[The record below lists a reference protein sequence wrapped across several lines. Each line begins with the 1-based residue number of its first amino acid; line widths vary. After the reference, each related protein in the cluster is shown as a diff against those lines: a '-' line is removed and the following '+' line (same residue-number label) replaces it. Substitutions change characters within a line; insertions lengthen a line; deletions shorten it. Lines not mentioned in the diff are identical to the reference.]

1 MIEGVKEKKQ
11 ETSEQLVQLANQA
24 QHVQSYARRLYLD
37 TERALNSMFPS
48 LHVTVTGAVQSLWG
62 VCC

>member
-1 MIEGVKEKKQ
+1 MKEKKQ

-37 TERALNSMFPS
+37 TERALNSLFPS
-48 LHVTVTGAVQSLWG
+48 LHVTVTGAVQSL
-62 VCC
+62 

>member
-1 MIEGVKEKKQ
+1 MKEKKQ

-37 TERALNSMFPS
+37 TERALNSLFPS